1 MGYAE
6 MFANYEWFETYL
18 EKLAKVTVKDVQ
30 RVANEYF
37 KPQRRVVGTYIPLD

>member
-1 MGYAE
+1 

-18 EKLAKVTVKDVQ
+18 DKLASVTVKEVQ

-37 KPQRRVVGTYIPLD
+37 KKQSCVIGTYIPLG